1 MRRRPGRHDVLA
13 RGVDDDPPAMSR
25 AWRGREPRSLP
36 LFPLRTVLFPGGLLP
51 LKVFEQRYVE
61 MTKACMRDDAPFG
74 VCLITQ
80 GEEVSTPDGA
90 VPEFADVGTLARIT
104 NFDMPQLGILHLQ
117 TQGLGRFKVQAHT
130 VEDSG
135 LVVGTVTAIAE
146 EPHHPLADSYS
157 PLVRVLELIAERLGA
172 QNFPADAHYDD
183 ASWVGYRLAELLP
196 LPLSIKQRMLEVN
209 DANVRLV
216 ALKQFLERQ
225 GIV

>member
-1 MRRRPGRHDVLA
+1 
-13 RGVDDDPPAMSR
+13 MS
-25 AWRGREPRSLP
+25 AASRGREPRSLP

-80 GEEVSTPDGA
+80 GEEVATPDGA
-90 VPEFADVGTLARIT
+90 TPEFADIGTLARIT

-117 TQGLGRFKVQAHT
+117 TQGLGRFQVRAHA
-130 VEDSG
+130 VDASG
-135 LVVGTVTAIAE
+135 LVIGTVTSIAD
-146 EPHHPLADSYS
+146 EPHHALSDEHA
-157 PLVRVLELIAERLGA
+157 PLVRVLELIAARLGA
-172 QNFPADAHYDD
+172 QNFPSDVHYDD

-209 DANVRLV
+209 DANVRLA